1 MGCIGGGGGY
11 STRLFC
17 TVLLKFC
24 SAPTALA
31 RGSSTGSIAPL
42 VLHQS
47 ALSELRCAELQAH
60 ALAVGVVNSEGL
72 FTRNAASSQ

>member
-31 RGSSTGSIAPL
+31 RGSSIAPL